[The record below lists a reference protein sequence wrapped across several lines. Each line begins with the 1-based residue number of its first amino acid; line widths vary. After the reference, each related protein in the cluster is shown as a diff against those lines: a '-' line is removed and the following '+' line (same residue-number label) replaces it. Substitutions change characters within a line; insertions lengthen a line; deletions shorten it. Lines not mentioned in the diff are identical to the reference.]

1 VGSKKDQIADE
12 GACFLE
18 PREMVWVLSQE
29 EFNMPANVTGIAT
42 LKTAFTKDG
51 ILALNVGIIDPLFK
65 GPISTALINFS
76 DRPRPIKIGDRFF
89 RLIFFEH
96 DDVESFHLGDESINR
111 DMYLRDLKNKSYAD
125 FAPSFLNIPS
135 FDDKYYTDK
144 FWGIIGN
151 GIWNNKS
158 ITIPA
163 LALFAIFY
171 VVSVLAG
178 IWDICLG
185 EIWMAGRHKKALPSL
200 ECPRLRRPAQSVAH
214 TRLSEASASR
224 RVSSPGMAHYA
235 IASLLAIFPPR
246 RPPGTIPLI

>member
-163 LALFAIFY
+163 LALFAIFMWFQFSQGFGTF
-171 VVSVLAG
+171 VWEKFGWLD
-178 IWDICLG
+178 DIRKHFHL
-185 EIWMAGRHKKALPSL
+185 
-200 ECPRLRRPAQSVAH
+200 
-214 TRLSEASASR
+214 
-224 RVSSPGMAHYA
+224 
-235 IASLLAIFPPR
+235 
-246 RPPGTIPLI
+246 